1 MIYKLGYHKLNKL
14 YWSYPIP
21 KPTKINCFSV
31 NSEFK
36 SSFLFKGEVLVEL
49 EKFSTNILVRYWI
62 FSFLKK
68 NILEIWEKLIKFETL
83 KIK

>member
-1 MIYKLGYHKLNKL
+1 MNLYKLSFNQKRLKKIFNVKNLIKIIYKLGYKLNKL

-36 SSFLFKGEVLVEL
+36 SCFFIQGWG
-49 EKFSTNILVRYWI
+49 FSGIREI
-62 FSFLKK
+62 F
-68 NILEIWEKLIKFETL
+68 
-83 KIK
+83 